1 MSNRAIANFRKS
13 RVVSRLGLGGIACLL
28 AIACTRQNFITPPT
42 QSLGATLN
50 STSSENHPRFS
61 YDGRYVVFAS
71 DRRNHRQIYVYD
83 LTRRQLLPLPGLNQ
97 VGVLHD
103 QPDIS
108 ADGRY
113 IVYVSERSGKPD
125 VVIYD
130 RKTYQTETITQNLL
144 GEVRNPTIS
153 GNGRFIAFETN
164 RSGQWDIEVYDRG
177 AQIERSNPN
186 PFSDST
192 PNVPEA
198 APEE

>member
-1 MSNRAIANFRKS
+1 MAIANIGKILR
-13 RVVSRLGLGGIACLL
+13 RVLLGGSGYFL

-50 STSSENHPRFS
+50 STSAENHPQFS

-71 DRRNHRQIYVYD
+71 DRRNSRQIYVYD
-83 LTRRQLLPLPGLNQ
+83 LQRRQLLPLPGLNQ
-97 VGVLHD
+97 QGILQD
-103 QPDIS
+103 RPDIS

-125 VVIYD
+125 IMVYD
-130 RKTYQTETITQNLL
+130 RKTYQTETLTRNLL

-164 RSGQWDIEVYDRG
+164 RSGQWDIELYDRG
-177 AQIERSNPN
+177 AGIERSTPN
-186 PFSDST
+186 PFSNSAPDI
-192 PNVPEA
+192 PEP
-198 APEE
+198 APE